1 MTGREAPAAAG
12 IFRSKTGS
20 LRIFA
25 FQQNHWASLCEVM
38 GRPELINDP
47 RCAEHNSRVANRGF
61 VNAEITKW
69 LMTLPGNEAAVEIMS
84 EAHIPHAPVLS
95 VEEAMAHPHLLERRT
110 VRTVHDRILGEFQ
123 VPGFPLRFSAFPDE
137 LELDAPFLGE
147 HNRKVLTEYLGY
159 SDERIAALERDRVL
173 ASAPH

>member
-12 IFRSKTGS
+12 IFRTKTGS
-20 LRIFA
+20 LWIFA

-47 RCAEHNSRVANRGF
+47 RGSEHNGRVANRGF

-110 VRTVHDRILGEFQ
+110 VRTVLDLSASFRSRDFRCGSLL
-123 VPGFPLRFSAFPDE
+123 FPTSSSSTHLFS
-137 LELDAPFLGE
+137 G
-147 HNRKVLTEYLGY
+147 NTI
-159 SDERIAALERDRVL
+159 ERC
-173 ASAPH
+173 